1 MLSLQPDHW
10 NPETKREVVVCM
22 GWLSVHVVQ
31 TLCVCARV
39 RVCLRTLLADSMYIV
54 VTATFLQLSTA
65 AGSGD
70 CEGHTGC

>member
-10 NPETKREVVVCM
+10 NPETKRKVVVCM
-22 GWLSVHVVQ
+22 GRLSVHVVQ
-31 TLCVCARV
+31 TLCVCVCV
-39 RVCLRTLLADSMYIV
+39 RLRTLLADSMYIV

-65 AGSGD
+65 AGSCD